1 MRVCLKRSTEWDK
14 QGWPVSHNLMLK
26 EELGEGST
34 AEGLSMIYENMTFV
48 LKKKITIM
56 HLNF

>member
-26 EELGEGST
+26 EELGK
-34 AEGLSMIYENMTFV
+34 V
-48 LKKKITIM
+48 PQQRV
-56 HLNF
+56 